1 MKRVIDVKS
10 LIIGVLSTALLFTII
25 GAKSKN
31 SANFD
36 TITAKEVKIVNSK
49 GKVVADLASVEGEG
63 ELSIFNKK
71 RKPVAELSGFGGEG
85 TLIIG
90 NKEGK
95 PVAGLDS
102 NKGRG
107 ALIIGNKEGK
117 VVATLA
123 SVKGKGQLNI
133 YNKYG
138 NRVAT
143 LQSNEEN
150 YGAIGLFDRYGD
162 PGWAMTGKK

>member
-36 TITAKEVKIVNSK
+36 TITAKEVRIVNSK
-49 GKVVADLASVEGEG
+49 GKIVATLGSNKEGGGLDIYNKEG
-63 ELSIFNKK
+63 NA
-71 RKPVAELSGFGGEG
+71 VATLSGFRGEG
-85 TLIIG
+85 ILIIG

-95 PVAGLDS
+95 PVAD
-102 NKGRG
+102 
-107 ALIIGNKEGK
+107 
-117 VVATLA
+117 LA
-123 SVKGKGQLNI
+123 SVEGKGQLDI

-143 LQSNEEN
+143 LQPDEEN
-150 YGAIGLFDRYGD
+150 YGVIGLFDRYGNY
-162 PGWAMTGKK
+162 GWSMKGKK